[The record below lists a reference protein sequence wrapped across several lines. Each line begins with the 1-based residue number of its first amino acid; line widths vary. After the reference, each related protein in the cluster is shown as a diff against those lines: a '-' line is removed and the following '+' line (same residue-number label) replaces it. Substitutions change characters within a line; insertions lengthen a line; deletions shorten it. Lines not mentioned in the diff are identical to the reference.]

1 MKGFINFI
9 RERGVMGLAIGFLL
23 GGAVSKVVT
32 SLVTDIINPFVGL
45 LLGAV
50 GGLKSAYIKIGPAKI
65 MWGSFLSTLIDFTI
79 IALVVYM
86 GVKILRLDKPEKK

>member
-32 SLVTDIINPFVGL
+32 SFVTDIINPAVGL
-45 LLGAV
+45 LLGKV
-50 GGLKSAYIKIGPAKI
+50 GGLKLAYFKIGPAKF

-79 IALVVYM
+79 IALVVYI